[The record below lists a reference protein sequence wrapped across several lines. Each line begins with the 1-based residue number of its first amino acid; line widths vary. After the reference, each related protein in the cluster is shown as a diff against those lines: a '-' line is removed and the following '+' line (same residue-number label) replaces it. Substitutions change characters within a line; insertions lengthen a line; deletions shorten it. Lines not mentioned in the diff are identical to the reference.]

1 MIQSLYLTGDLDILV
16 MGLQKGMSVCAA
28 AWTVYWNDGLIW
40 SARLGCGVK
49 TGYKQAWPVGQRQT
63 WKAKFR
69 MFDPSH
75 FKLLKFTVPVG
86 IHAMQNCVMPF
97 TSQSQVFC
105 PSVGSRLKTRE
116 HLALLKRKSC
126 ASLSLRF

>member
-49 TGYKQAWPVGQRQT
+49 AGYQQAWQ
-63 WKAKFR
+63 KAKDR
-69 MFDPSH
+69 LGRPSSECLTPH
-75 FKLLKFTVPVG
+75 
-86 IHAMQNCVMPF
+86 I
-97 TSQSQVFC
+97 
-105 PSVGSRLKTRE
+105 
-116 HLALLKRKSC
+116 
-126 ASLSLRF
+126 LSF